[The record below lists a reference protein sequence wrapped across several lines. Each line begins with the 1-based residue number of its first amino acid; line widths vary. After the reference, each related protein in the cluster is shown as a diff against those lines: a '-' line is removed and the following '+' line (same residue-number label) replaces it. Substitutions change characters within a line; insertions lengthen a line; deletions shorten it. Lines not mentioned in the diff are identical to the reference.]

1 MHTVWYG
8 LFYGTHFEYGTD
20 FFIRSE
26 FCERQSFKETKET
39 ANWIHITDI
48 YSLKH
53 LQAFLEALF
62 MSSSWAL
69 SLCSINRCCS
79 YIRSRCP
86 FQSAQI
92 CSKFLLLSFK
102 IPSILTRFLWRAEP
116 PRETCWSWLPN
127 EYLQIIYK
135 GKNIKK
141 GQTLV
146 SSQPVSQPASQHSQ
160 PLGRSVG
167 QIMAV
172 TR

>member
-1 MHTVWYG
+1 MERTWNMVRIFLSDRNSVRG
-8 LFYGTHFEYGTD
+8 S
-20 FFIRSE
+20 RSKKPE
-26 FCERQSFKETKET
+26 KQQIESIK
-39 ANWIHITDI
+39 DI

-92 CSKFLLLSFK
+92 CSKFLLLSFR
-102 IPSILTRFLWRAEP
+102 IPSIFTRFLSRAEP
-116 PRETCWSWLPN
+116 PRETCWSWLSN
-127 EYLQIIYK
+127 KYLQIIHK

-146 SSQPVSQPASQHSQ
+146 SSQPASQPASQHSQ